1 MRVEQKQED
10 IHNVKTPSR
19 NVTKSVLLVDDDLYL
34 CDLFRLVMEHYN
46 WEITIFQLAED
57 AITYLGSHNPD
68 FIILDLMLPQLDG
81 LRAYKKIHNDLPEL
95 SSKFIATTAYYTDNT
110 EQRILKYGFDGFLS
124 KPFDPTKLTKFLLSL
139 LD

>member
-1 MRVEQKQED
+1 MRVDQKQED
-10 IHNVKTPSR
+10 IHTVKTSFR
-19 NVTKSVLLVDDDLYL
+19 NITKSVVLVDDDLYL

-46 WEITIFQLAED
+46 WEISIFQLAED
-57 AITYLGSHNPD
+57 AITYLKSHNPD
-68 FIILDLMLPQLDG
+68 FVILDLMLPELDG
-81 LRAYKKIHNDLPEL
+81 LRAYKKIQNNLPEL
-95 SSKFIATTAYYTDNT
+95 SSKFVATTAYYTDNT

>member
-10 IHNVKTPSR
+10 IHNVKTSSR

-34 CDLFRLVMEHYN
+34 CDLFRLVMEHYK

-81 LRAYKKIHNDLPEL
+81 LRAYKKIHNDLLEL

>member
-1 MRVEQKQED
+1 MRVEQKQEV
-10 IHNVKTPSR
+10 IQNIKTSSR
-19 NVTKSVLLVDDDLYL
+19 NITKSVLLVDDDLYL
-34 CDLFRLVMEHYN
+34 CDLFRLVMEHYH

-57 AITYLGSHNPD
+57 AIAYLKSHNPD

-81 LRAYKKIHNDLPEL
+81 LRAYKKIHNDLPEV